1 MDYFVCVTFH
11 FFLSKNYKFVCPL
24 GPKLENKLSY
34 ISTVEIWV
42 QQKYHQCR
50 GSIGK
55 VEISVQLKYQFSGN
69 ISAVE
74 ISVKLKYI
82 SVQLKYRCSR
92 DTCIRPVEI
101 SVKLKHQ
108 CSGNIIRRTVCAVLF
123 VSIRCICAVEMSSV
137 QRKYQYSGNQ
147 HKISVQYCLWI
158 LV

>member
-1 MDYFVCVTFH
+1 M
-11 FFLSKNYKFVCPL
+11 
-24 GPKLENKLSY
+24 
-34 ISTVEIWV
+34 
-42 QQKYHQCR
+42 
-50 GSIGK
+50 
-55 VEISVQLKYQFSGN
+55 QLKYQFSGN

-92 DTCIRPVEI
+92 DIRPVEI

-158 LV
+158 LEVFA